1 MHFNIF
7 YRYEAADNKTF
18 RKGRTNSR
26 DHKSMSSDFL
36 KARLRAQ
43 ETEFQR
49 RNDLNAYKTIRE
61 TLKATGQLE
70 VSL

>member
-1 MHFNIF
+1 MTIKPKTNLRPLFLE
-7 YRYEAADNKTF
+7 RQNKQQ
-18 RKGRTNSR
+18 KI
-26 DHKSMSSDFL
+26 SMSSDFL

-70 VSL
+70 VSVLYL